1 MLRKCL
7 AEFIGTAI
15 LVTFGCGA
23 AAWGASALPNETGAS
38 YVGIALAF
46 GLCIVALAYSIG
58 NISGCHV
65 NPAVSFAMLIS
76 GKMTLAEFV
85 GYVVSQ
91 CLGGIVGSLIMVAM
105 FYNTKG
111 ALALNGFGTN
121 GFGKYSAA
129 GIGATVAI
137 IVEIVL
143 TFVFVFAICGVT
155 SKPEF
160 SSVSGIVIGLTLT
173 LVHLVGLPLTGTS
186 VNPARSLGAAV
197 GAAMGGSPEAL
208 GQVWVFIVAPM
219 FGAALAAL
227 CWKVLG
233 SEEAAPAAPAK
244 AAASSEPLPKVLEIK
259 KTNPSGGAKS
269 TNTSG
274 SKGNSSKNKKKKK

>member
-23 AAWGASALPNETGAS
+23 AAWGATALPNEVGAS

-65 NPAVSFAMLIS
+65 NPAGSFAMLIR
-76 GKMTLAEFV
+76 GKLTIGEFC
-85 GYVVSQ
+85 GYVISQ
-91 CLGGIVGSLIMVAM
+91 CLGGIVGSLIMISM
-105 FYNTKG
+105 YTDTKG
-111 ALALNGFGTN
+111 SLTLNGFGTN

-129 GIGATVAI
+129 GIGMGVAL

-160 SSVSGIVIGLTLT
+160 SNVAGIVIGLSLT

-197 GAAMGGSPEAL
+197 GAAMSGSPDAL
-208 GQVWVFIVAPM
+208 GQVWVFLVAPM
-219 FGAALAAL
+219 FGGALAAL
-227 CWKVLG
+227 CWKVL
-233 SEEAAPAAPAK
+233 SAEDEEKASAPAK
-244 AAASSEPLPKVLEIK
+244 AAASEPMPKVLEIK
-259 KTNPSGGAKS
+259 KNNPTGGSKPSGG
-269 TNTSG
+269 
-274 SKGNSSKNKKKKK
+274 SSKKNNKKKKRR